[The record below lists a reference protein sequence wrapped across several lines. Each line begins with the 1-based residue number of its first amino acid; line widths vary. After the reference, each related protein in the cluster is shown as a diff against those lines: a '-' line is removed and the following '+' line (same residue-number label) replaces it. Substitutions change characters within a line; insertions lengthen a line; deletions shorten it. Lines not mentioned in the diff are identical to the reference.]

1 MGINVIILFAI
12 MSVGTLLI
20 TYYASKKTKTA
31 SSFYTAGGGLTARQ
45 NGLALAGDF
54 MSASTFLG
62 LIGAFALTGFDGFF
76 LMFGALVSFLV
87 VLFLVA
93 EPLRNLGKYTL
104 GDMIT
109 TRYKYK
115 QVRGVTAFNTLFI
128 SIFYMLGQLVAA
140 GALFKLL
147 LGIPYNVSVIIVGIV
162 MLIFVLFGGMTAT
175 SWVQI
180 IKAVL
185 LVGGTFILF
194 CLVMWKFH
202 FNFLDVFTQVK
213 TATPFKG
220 DFLLPGIKYASG
232 WDAASL
238 SLGLILGTAGLPHIL
253 VRFLTVPN
261 AQVARKSVVWVMWI
275 MGGFHIMVIFLGL
288 GATKLVGLKSIVEAN
303 PAGNMA
309 APLLAKLVGGD
320 FLFAFISAVSFAT
333 ILAVVAGIVVTGA
346 SAFSH
351 DFYNEIIKDG
361 KATEKQ
367 QMFMARGASIAITV
381 ISILLSLFLQQFN
394 VAFLASIAFT
404 IAASSNLPV
413 ILFTIY
419 WRKFNKTGAMIGMIA
434 GLACTVLLVAIG
446 PNVWSPVEGAALFT
460 GKPLFP
466 LASPGIVSIPFGF
479 LACYIGTVI
488 GAKKN
493 AASDDNYA
501 EILVKSTT
509 GSDIKGIANH

>member
-1 MGINVIILFAI
+1 MDATIIWMFVA
-12 MSVGTLLI
+12 MSAGTLFI
-20 TYYASKKTKTA
+20 TYYASKKTK
-31 SSFYTAGGGLTARQ
+31 SPGSFYTAGGGLTARQ

-87 VLFLVA
+87 VMFLVA

-109 TRYKYK
+109 ARYKYK

-147 LGIPYNVSVIIVGIV
+147 LGIPYNTSVIIVGIV

-185 LVGGTFILF
+185 LVGGTTLLTIL
-194 CLVMWKFH
+194 LLIK
-202 FNFLDVFTQVK
+202 FNFNILDIFAGAK
-213 TATPFKG
+213 EATVHG
-220 DFLLPGIKYASG
+220 ADFLNPGIKYVSG
-232 WDAASL
+232 LDAASL

-261 AQVARKSVVWVMWI
+261 AQVARKSVVWIMWI
-275 MGGFHIMVIFLGL
+275 MGAFHLMVILLGL
-288 GATKLVGLKSIVEAN
+288 GAIQLVGMETIVEAN

-309 APLLAKLVGGD
+309 APLLAQLVGGNL
-320 FLFAFISAVSFAT
+320 LFAFVCAVSFAT

-346 SAFSH
+346 TAFSH

-361 KATEKQ
+361 KATERQ
-367 QMFMARGASIAITV
+367 QMFMARSASIVITV
-381 ISILLSLFLQQFN
+381 ISIVLSLFLQQFN

-419 WRKFNKTGAMIGMIA
+419 WRKFNKTGAIVGMVS
-434 GLACTVLLVAIG
+434 GLVGTVLLVAIG
-446 PNVWSPVEGAALFT
+446 PNVFSPIPGAALFE
-460 GKPLFP
+460 GEPIFP

-479 LACYIGTVI
+479 AACIIGTWI
-488 GAKKN
+488 GRLLNDKR
-493 AASDDNYA
+493 DENYT
-501 EILVKSTT
+501 EILVKSNT
-509 GSDIKGIANH
+509 GTDVKGIVNH

>member
-1 MGINVIILFAI
+1 MDVNIIIMFVI
-12 MSVGTLLI
+12 MSAGTLFI

-31 SSFYTAGGGLTARQ
+31 GSFYTAGGGLTARQ

-62 LIGAFALTGFDGFF
+62 LIGAFALNGYDGFF

-87 VLFLVA
+87 VMFLVA

-104 GDMIT
+104 GDMVT
-109 TRYKYK
+109 ARYKYK

-147 LGIPYNVSVIIVGIV
+147 LGIPYNTSVIIVGIV

-180 IKAVL
+180 IKAIL
-185 LVGGTFILF
+185 LVGGTALLTLIVL
-194 CLVMWKFH
+194 MKFD
-202 FNFLDVFTQVK
+202 FNIMAIFAGAKD
-213 TATPFKG
+213 ATPFG
-220 DFLLPGIKYASG
+220 ADFLNPGVKYVSG
-232 WDAASL
+232 LDAASL

-253 VRFLTVPN
+253 IRFLTVPN

-275 MGGFHIMVIFLGL
+275 MGIFHLMVIILGL
-288 GATKLVGLKSIVEAN
+288 SAIQLVGMDEIIAAN

-309 APLLAKLVGGD
+309 APLLAQLVGGN
-320 FLFAFISAVSFAT
+320 LMFAFICAVSFAT

-346 SAFSH
+346 TAFSH
-351 DFYNEIIKDG
+351 DFYNEIMKDG
-361 KATEKQ
+361 KASEKQ
-367 QMFMARGASIAITV
+367 QMFMARSASIGITV
-381 ISILLSLFLQQFN
+381 ISIIMSLFLQQFN

-419 WRKFNKTGAMIGMIA
+419 WRKFNRTGAVIGMLA
-434 GLACTVLLVAIG
+434 GVAGTVLLVAIG
-446 PNVWSPVEGAALFT
+446 PNVWNPAPGAALFT
-460 GKPLFP
+460 GEPLFP
-466 LASPGIVSIPFGF
+466 LASPGIISIPFGF
-479 LACYIGTVI
+479 LACMIGTWI
-488 GAKKN
+488 GNRLGDPKEEK
-493 AASDDNYA
+493 YV
-501 EILVKSTT
+501 EILVKSNT
-509 GSDIKGIANH
+509 GSDVKGIVNH